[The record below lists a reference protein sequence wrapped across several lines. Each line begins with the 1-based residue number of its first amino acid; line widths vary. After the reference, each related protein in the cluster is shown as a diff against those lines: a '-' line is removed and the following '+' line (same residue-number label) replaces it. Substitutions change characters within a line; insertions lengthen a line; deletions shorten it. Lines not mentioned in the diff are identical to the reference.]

1 MDARGLAAAS
11 RFWGRRFVRVAE
23 VRRSANVTLRLAEA
37 RPGGGERFCW
47 LRLCRHPATGG
58 SDLDFEMRGLR
69 ALASGPGLAVVR
81 PLAGRGGRLR
91 TRLPWDGTMRH
102 ACLFE
107 HAPGREML
115 HCLEDV
121 RRFGR
126 ALAALHDAL
135 SAAAVVP
142 ARRIEAGAAC
152 HAAASWLRRAG
163 PDAAAIAEDAGWA
176 APMLRV
182 AVSIAKPGIGPC
194 HGDAR
199 LGNALLDGER
209 VTFLDFEDCGTGP
222 LALDLATMAVW
233 LRREADGAALW
244 AALLDG
250 YRSRRALSAGDL
262 AALPALAALAEIRMA
277 GMLARFWSM
286 PPEMWRETGE
296 RVRGRLEEVGGD
308 STRLP

>member
-11 RFWGRRFVRVAE
+11 RFWGRRFTRVAE

-47 LRLCRHPATGG
+47 LRLCRHPATSGA
-58 SDLDFEMRGLR
+58 DLDFEMRVLR
-69 ALASGPGLAVVR
+69 ALASGPGLAAVR

-107 HAPGREML
+107 DAPGREML
-115 HCLEDV
+115 HCPNDV

-152 HAAASWLRRAG
+152 HRAASWLRRAEQ
-163 PDAAAIAEDAGWA
+163 AAIADDAGRA
-176 APMLRV
+176 APMLRG
-182 AVSIAKPGIGPC
+182 ALAEARPGVGLC

-209 VTFLDFEDCGTGP
+209 VTFLDFEDCATGP

-233 LRREADGAALW
+233 LRLEAGAEALW

-250 YRSRRALSAGDL
+250 YCSRRALSGGDL
-262 AALPALAALAEIRMA
+262 AALPALAALVEIRMA
-277 GMLARFWSM
+277 ADLARFWSM
-286 PPEMWRETGE
+286 TPAVWGETHG
-296 RVRGRLEEVGGD
+296 RVRARLEEVGGG